1 MIMKIIIIIIGL
13 RIVGHSRRSI
23 PQMFPT
29 ARPDHEGGDLL
40 KMMMMVIMKIIIIRK
55 IMMIMMTMAI
65 MMTMKIMMIMMT
77 MMIMLIMIDDQFWW
91 CSSEHEDDA
100 KDRPIPVC
108 FYEQQALGNLNI

>member
-13 RIVGHSRRSI
+13 RIVRYSRRNI

-40 KMMMMVIMKIIIIRK
+40 KMMMIIMKIIIIRK
-55 IMMIMMTMAI
+55 IIMTMMTMAI
-65 MMTMKIMMIMMT
+65 MMTMKIMMIMIMMT
-77 MMIMLIMIDDQFWW
+77 MLIMIDDQFWW